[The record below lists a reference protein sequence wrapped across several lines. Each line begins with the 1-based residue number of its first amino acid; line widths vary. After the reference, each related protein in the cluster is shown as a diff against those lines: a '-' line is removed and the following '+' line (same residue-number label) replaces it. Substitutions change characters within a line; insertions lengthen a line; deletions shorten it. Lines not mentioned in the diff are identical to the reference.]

1 MVKVHLDTTHSVGLG
16 DNICLLSALAKV
28 PDQVDLYTTN
38 AHGTFDKLSHYKKI
52 FNIPDS
58 SLRILSSD
66 TNGSFNNTGWPLKL
80 FTEYYQP
87 ESVVIRG
94 KECPIK
100 HTKPKQCIA
109 IAGFFEAIP
118 ADATNN
124 WPGCKQR
131 PLEYWARIF
140 LWLKSMDYEV
150 VTVDRHFFELE
161 DKVDLLV
168 NQCDAIISYEG
179 GMAHLSHML
188 RIPCFLI
195 DWKLPS
201 PSTVLGNFHCEF
213 VHRTKNVY
221 IVRND
226 EEFFGWDRTAFNL
239 KVNDLKQGISNNRL
253 VNGECNLAFAGPTIS
268 SSIVVTQ
275 DSKELLTVPGF
286 FGVHS
291 VAGQFLSQYY
301 NKF

>member
-1 MVKVHLDTTHSVGLG
+1 
-16 DNICLLSALAKV
+16 
-28 PDQVDLYTTN
+28 
-38 AHGTFDKLSHYKKI
+38 
-52 FNIPDS
+52 
-58 SLRILSSD
+58 
-66 TNGSFNNTGWPLKL
+66 
-80 FTEYYQP
+80 
-87 ESVVIRG
+87 
-94 KECPIK
+94 
-100 HTKPKQCIA
+100 
-109 IAGFFEAIP
+109 
-118 ADATNN
+118 
-124 WPGCKQR
+124 
-131 PLEYWARIF
+131 
-140 LWLKSMDYEV
+140 MDYEV